1 MPLAWRRCR
10 ASLPGVGPW
19 TLEYIALRG
28 LGDPDGFPVG
38 DAALR
43 LAFPGDLRRASEA
56 WRPWRGYAAAHLWRR
71 HAQRDPTPPA
81 TRAAPSRTRTGTRAA
96 AQTIPKGAVHVP
108 SSAPAPPTAS
118 SAAFP
123 PP

>member
-1 MPLAWRRCR
+1 VAGGRAGL

-38 DAALR
+38 DAGLR

-56 WRPWRGYAAAHLWRR
+56 WRPWRGYAAAHLWQR
-71 HAQRDPTPPA
+71 HARRDPTAPTA
-81 TRAAPSRTRTGTRAA
+81 RAAPTRTRARTAA
-96 AQTIPKGAVHVP
+96 HSIPKGASH
-108 SSAPAPPTAS
+108 APASSPAS
-118 SAAFP
+118 SPQAFRAP
-123 PP
+123 